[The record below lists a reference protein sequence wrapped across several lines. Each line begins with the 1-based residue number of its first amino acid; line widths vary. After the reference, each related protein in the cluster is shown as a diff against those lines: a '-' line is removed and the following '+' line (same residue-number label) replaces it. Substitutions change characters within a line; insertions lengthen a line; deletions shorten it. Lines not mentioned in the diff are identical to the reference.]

1 MAQPALGRNAS
12 RAHHR
17 LIKPAAT
24 GTLAHTLGATSPWW
38 FALPLPLPLVLV
50 LVLFY
55 GVIPLAYWLIGED
68 LTNPPEAEVS
78 ALEPDG
84 YYC

>member
-17 LIKPAAT
+17 LIKPAAA

-38 FALPLPLPLVLV
+38 FSLP

-55 GVIPLAYWLIGED
+55 GVIPLAYWLIGGD

-78 ALEPDG
+78 ALEADG
-84 YYC
+84 YYR

>member
-17 LIKPAAT
+17 LIKPAAA
-24 GTLAHTLGATSPWW
+24 GTLARTLGATSPWW
-38 FALPLPLPLVLV
+38 FALVLVLV

-78 ALEPDG
+78 ALESDG
-84 YYC
+84 YYR